1 MKKIFKY
8 LALVF
13 LCSAALGSCV
23 KSELDTDQYGEG
35 VRISGIAP
43 NPVMRGGQLRILGSN
58 LDQVTEVRF
67 SGDVTVS
74 EIEVVT
80 PGAHGEIRVTV
91 PVEGPETGPVVI
103 VAKDG
108 SQSRS
113 LSDLTFT
120 EPIEVTSIAP
130 ATVLSGDILTI
141 KGEYLNVVREVIF
154 SGEDAFVTA
163 FESQSR
169 HELKVKV
176 PANAV
181 SGPVILSDVN
191 EVEDANT
198 IPNHIY
204 TNDLAVG
211 NPTVTKAAKTV
222 YKSGD
227 VITVSGAH
235 LDMIETVNLP
245 QAADVDFTV
254 AADAKSMTFNLPPKA
269 GDGNIQLVSYAGV
282 SFDAG
287 EIETVN
293 VAELSVESLA
303 EDGRFKAGSDV
314 SITGTDL
321 DLVVKVEFQ
330 NAEASWYLDGKKIVA
345 TVPAGAQDGPVT
357 VSLESGK
364 KAYSED
370 IEVVKPVATSVSA
383 ADGVAGADVIEVF
396 GEDLDLVTSAKIGS
410 KEQGFID
417 CEFELKTGEDGAIS
431 VAVALP
437 QQAYSGPIV
446 LTADSGYETET
457 EVITISYDEAVAI
470 VFDKE
475 SYGLGENIT
484 ITGKNLMLVEQIFIK
499 GKKVTSFAVREDNAM
514 AFGIP
519 EGTSPGVYRL
529 GLVLVDGT
537 ELTWPVPFV
546 ITAPFTETFVWEGNH
561 DLAGWGANLEAGPE
575 DGWVAAGLEEGDLVR
590 IYYTTY
596 DDGWQFKLQDGHWNA
611 INLDILG
618 GANTVNGNYAPSG
631 TASFS
636 FEATPEIVAQL
647 TTMAGWGSSFVING
661 EGAIITGISRIHF
674 GAAEKRDTIWEGSV
688 AVDWGGNTPGAEG
701 AMTALSWGGYDW
713 ASVAEG
719 TILALAF
726 DRTADEVQIRLG
738 NGAWS
743 ALPGTEDPYKPEGN
757 ELKVELTAAMLNTL
771 VNEGGLVVTGQG
783 YTLKEIA
790 LVTAA
795 PSVPTGTT
803 IWEGSHTI
811 DWSGGLG
818 DDHKSLGALSW
829 GGYDWASVAEGTTLV
844 IEFDLVGDVEA
855 QIRVSN
861 GGWAALPGT
870 EDPYKPAASP
880 LEVELTADM
889 LGVLVNEG
897 GLVLTGQGVTLTA
910 VILR

>member
-13 LCSAALGSCV
+13 LCSAALVACV
-23 KSELDTDQYGEG
+23 KSDLDTDQYGEG

-43 NPVMRGGQLRILGSN
+43 NPVMRGGQLRIFGSN

-67 SGDVTVS
+67 AGDISVS
-74 EIEVVT
+74 EIEVIT

-91 PVEGPETGPVVI
+91 PVEGPEAGPVSV

-141 KGEYLNVVREVIF
+141 KGEYLNVVREVFF

-204 TNDLAVG
+204 TNDLTVG
-211 NPTVTKAAKTV
+211 DPTVQKASKAV
-222 YKSGD
+222 YKRGD
-227 VITVSGAH
+227 VITVKGAH
-235 LDMIETVNLP
+235 LDMIQKVDLP
-245 QAADVDFTV
+245 QASEVEFAVSD
-254 AADAKSMTFNLPPKA
+254 DASAITFNLPPTATDGIMTLTSFAGKA
-269 GDGNIQLVSYAGV
+269 
-282 SFDAG
+282 FDAG

-293 VAELSVESLA
+293 VAELKVVSLA
-303 EDGRFKAGSDV
+303 EDGRFKAGTDV
-314 SITGTDL
+314 EISGSDL
-321 DLVVKVEFQ
+321 DLVSAVDFEG
-330 NAEASWYLDGKKIVA
+330 ASASWYLSGGKIVA
-345 TVPAGAQDGPVT
+345 TVPAAAKDGFV
-357 VSLESGK
+357 VVGLESGK
-364 KAYSED
+364 KAYSDE
-370 IEVVKPVATSVSA
+370 IEVVKPVAASVSA
-383 ADGVAGADVIEVF
+383 TEGVAGVDAIEVF
-396 GEDLDLVTSAKIGS
+396 GEDLDLVTSARIGNKDQS
-410 KEQGFID
+410 FID
-417 CEFELKTGEDGAIS
+417 CEFGLKTGEDGTVS
-431 VAVALP
+431 VVVSLP
-437 QQAYSGPIV
+437 SQAYSGPIT
-446 LTADSGYETET
+446 LAADSGYETQT
-457 EVITISYDEAVAI
+457 EAITITYDEAVSI
-470 VFDKE
+470 VFDKD
-475 SYGLGENIT
+475 SYGLGDNIT
-484 ITGKNLMLVEQIFIK
+484 ISGKNLMLVEQVFIK
-499 GKKVTSFAVREDNAM
+499 GKKVTSFAVREDKAM

-519 EGTSPGVYRL
+519 EGIGPGVYRL

-537 ELTWPVPFV
+537 ELTWPVPFT
-546 ITAPFTETFVWEGNH
+546 ITAPFTETFIWEGNH
-561 DLAGWGANLEAGPE
+561 DLAGWGANLEAGTE
-575 DGWVAAGLEEGDLVR
+575 DGWVAAGLAEGDLVR

-596 DDGWQFKLQDGHWNA
+596 ADDWQFKLQDGHWNA
-611 INLDILG
+611 LNLDILG
-618 GANTVNGNYAPSG
+618 GANTVNGSYAPSG

-636 FEATPEIVAQL
+636 FEATPEVVAML
-647 TTMAGWGSSFVING
+647 TTIAGWGSAFIING
-661 EGAIITGISRIHF
+661 TGTIITGISQIHF
-674 GAAEKRDTIWEGSV
+674 GATEKRDAIWEGSV
-688 AVDWGGNTPGAEG
+688 AVDWGGGLG
-701 AMTALSWGGYDW
+701 DDHKAMTALSWGGYDW
-713 ASVAEG
+713 STVAEG

-726 DRTADEVQIRLG
+726 ERTSDDVQIRVS
-738 NGAWS
+738 NGSWA
-743 ALPGTEDPYKPEGN
+743 ALPGTEDPYKPEGS
-757 ELKVELTAAMLNTL
+757 ELKVELTAAMLNAL

-783 YTLKEIA
+783 FTLTEIA

-818 DDHKSLGALSW
+818 DEHKALTALSW
-829 GGYDWASVAEGTTLV
+829 GGYDWASVVEGTTLV

-861 GGWAALPGT
+861 GSWGALPGT
-870 EDPYKPAASP
+870 EDPIKPAASP
-880 LEVELTADM
+880 LEIDLTADM
-889 LGVLVNEG
+889 LGALVNEG